1 MISSIG
7 MERPGHAIEGL
18 RIEWGLTQAQA
29 CAMAGV
35 PRATWSKVESGL
47 TAHPQPDTKIRI
59 ARALGVRPSRI
70 WPPRPRP
77 LHLEDVDDERWERAV
92 RSMARRLDRDGSF
105 EERRRFGRRLIA
117 VLDHADPGFSDG
129 DDDRWEEFWRLGNS
143 LMFDP
148 QEAPIAL
155 VNGRLVERELDSFTP
170 ATRVRVVAAGPSRTP
185 AGNGGAATRP

>member
-1 MISSIG
+1 MPPIG
-7 MERPGHAIEGL
+7 MERPGQLIERL
-18 RIEWGLTQAQA
+18 RVEWGLTQAQA

-47 TAHPQPDTKIRI
+47 TANPQPDTKVRI
-59 ARALGVRPSRI
+59 ARTLGVRPSRI

-77 LHLEDVDDERWERAV
+77 LHLEDVDDERWEQAV
-92 RSMARRLDRDGSF
+92 RSMARRLDRDGSL

-117 VLDHADPGFSDG
+117 VLDHADPGASDG

-170 ATRVRVVAAGPSRTP
+170 VTRVRVTAAG
-185 AGNGGAATRP
+185 AGRARAGDGGVATRP